1 MVYSYHVL
9 KTIINYLYMSLRL
22 KYLSDRNIHCVHN
35 IQIVAY
41 IYIHIQYIC
50 IWKLDVFNIY
60 IYILYSENVPM
71 VGHKYV

>member
-41 IYIHIQYIC
+41 IYIYT
-50 IWKLDVFNIY
+50 
-60 IYILYSENVPM
+60 YSTFAYGN
-71 VGHKYV
+71 

>member
-60 IYILYSENVPM
+60 I
-71 VGHKYV
+71 

>member
-41 IYIHIQYIC
+41 IYTHTVHLHMEIGCVQ
-50 IWKLDVFNIY
+50 Y